1 MTLHKFK
8 QMKTIITI
16 EGNIGAGKSTL
27 ISMLKERHGDKMA
40 FVEEQVDAWTESGIL
55 ELFYSDPV
63 KYAFKFQCIVI
74 ETMMKALEDEIKN
87 GDKEIIICDRCPITA
102 LKVFSS
108 NLLDDYILTQ
118 RQFDHLQKMLRGF
131 NHPMAHVYLRT
142 SPKTCHKR
150 MKMRNRDAET
160 NVTIEYLERLHT
172 KHEQWIGG
180 NSLILDGEV
189 NFIGDEQIF
198 NDYVNQILHLTQ

>member
-1 MTLHKFK
+1 
-8 QMKTIITI
+8 MKTIITI

-27 ISMLKERHGDKMA
+27 INMLKERFSDKMA
-40 FVEEQVDAWTESGIL
+40 FVEEQVHLWQEMGIL
-55 ELFYSDPV
+55 EQFYQDPK
-63 KYAFKFQCIVI
+63 KYAFQFQSVVM

-102 LKVFSS
+102 IKVFSQ
-108 NLLDDYILTQ
+108 NLLDDNILTQ
-118 RQFDHLQKMLRGF
+118 RQFDHLQKMLQGF
-131 NHPMAHVYLRT
+131 NHLMAHVYLRT

-150 MKMRNRDAET
+150 MKMRNRDEEAG
-160 NVTIEYLERLHT
+160 VTLEYLERLHD
-172 KHEQWIGG
+172 KHEKWIGG